1 MDKWSDVCKWSAL
14 WNQVWKRANIE
25 IFFGG
30 GGGGG
35 GGGGRG
41 GGSTKHCDHDSDQG
55 LIKTSWGSVLSIHI
69 LLSSCFGYI
78 GVSLWM

>member
-1 MDKWSDVCKWSAL
+1 MV
-14 WNQVWKRANIE
+14 E
-25 IFFGG
+25 GG
-30 GGGGG
+30 K

-41 GGSTKHCDHDSDQG
+41 GGSTKHCDQDSDQG

-78 GVSLWM
+78 GVNL

>member
-1 MDKWSDVCKWSAL
+1 MCKWFAL
-14 WNQVWKRANIE
+14 WNKVWKRANIE

-30 GGGGG
+30 GVGD
-35 GGGGRG
+35 

-55 LIKTSWGSVLSIHI
+55 LIKTSWGSAMSIHI